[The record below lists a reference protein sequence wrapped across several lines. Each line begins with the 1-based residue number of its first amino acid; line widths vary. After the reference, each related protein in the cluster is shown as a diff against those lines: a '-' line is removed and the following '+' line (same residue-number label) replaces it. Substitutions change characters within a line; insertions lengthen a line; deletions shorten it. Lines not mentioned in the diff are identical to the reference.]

1 MKIWKFCT
9 QNGAYIDSE
18 NELSGDEIIDNVG
31 QFDLINVNQADWN
44 ELERQWR
51 NIVGDSDDEDD

>member
-31 QFDLINVNQADWN
+31 QFDLINVNQAD
-44 ELERQWR
+44 
-51 NIVGDSDDEDD
+51 